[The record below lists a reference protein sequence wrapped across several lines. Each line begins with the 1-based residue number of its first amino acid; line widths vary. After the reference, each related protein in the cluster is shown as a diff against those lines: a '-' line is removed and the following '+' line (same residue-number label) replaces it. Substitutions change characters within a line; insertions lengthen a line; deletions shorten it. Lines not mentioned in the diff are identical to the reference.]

1 MYLLSASS
9 SCPDS
14 IWFWRRR
21 KLYVLLNSQE
31 ESVSLHFSFLG
42 QSFLVYF
49 NFFIFFWVY
58 VFKLNYFSFVIVWAW
73 GHVQLSFWRT
83 LRDTLPDLYGSL
95 APDALLSRKHIE
107 NTEKL
112 PYSSPQGVF
121 AGWVG
126 RMKGGCPAKH
136 CPVLCQ
142 KPHTYASQDWTKAL

>member
-49 NFFIFFWVY
+49 NFFIFFLSLCIQI
-58 VFKLNYFSFVIVWAW
+58 KLIFLCYCLGMGACTTV
-73 GHVQLSFWRT
+73 
-83 LRDTLPDLYGSL
+83 
-95 APDALLSRKHIE
+95 LLK
-107 NTEKL
+107 N
-112 PYSSPQGVF
+112 
-121 AGWVG
+121 A
-126 RMKGGCPAKH
+126 A
-136 CPVLCQ
+136 
-142 KPHTYASQDWTKAL
+142 